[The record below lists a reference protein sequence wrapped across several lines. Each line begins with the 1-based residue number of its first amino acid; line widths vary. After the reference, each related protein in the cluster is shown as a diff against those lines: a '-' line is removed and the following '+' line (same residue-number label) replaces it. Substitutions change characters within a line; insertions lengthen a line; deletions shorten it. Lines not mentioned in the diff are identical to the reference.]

1 MRILWL
7 VVLILAVALLF
18 VLNTPISPAS
28 GYLAATPTGF
38 PVYMPALVRQ
48 SSLSDN
54 LPPPVTPVPIL
65 GYVCRR
71 TTDPG
76 LCWNTTFTL
85 NRGPGTAC
93 GRDMSVVYYLTSD
106 TVSLDPYEG
115 LRVRVFA
122 DAPETIPGCPVP
134 LLHVLGLVVPGATPA
149 AP

>member
-1 MRILWL
+1 MRILWGFS
-7 VVLILAVALLF
+7 LILAVVLLLALSA
-18 VLNTPISPAS
+18 PGSPAS
-28 GYLAATPTGF
+28 GSAAATPTGF
-38 PVYMPALVRQ
+38 PVYMPLLVRE
-48 SSLSDN
+48 SALSDN
-54 LPPPVTPVPIL
+54 LPPPVTPAPIV

-71 TTDPG
+71 TADPG

-85 NRGPGTAC
+85 NRGPGPAC
-93 GRDMSVVYYLTSD
+93 GRDMSVVYYLASD

-134 LLHVLGLVVPGATPA
+134 LLHVFSLVVPGGA